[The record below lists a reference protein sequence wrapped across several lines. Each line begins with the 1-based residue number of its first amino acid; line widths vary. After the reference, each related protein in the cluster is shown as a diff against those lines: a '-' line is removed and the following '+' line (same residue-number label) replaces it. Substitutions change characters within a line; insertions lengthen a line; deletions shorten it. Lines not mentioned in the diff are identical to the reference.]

1 MLSTD
6 FMWDYFHQKERN
18 QKVPKLLTY
27 KVTYNVIWHV
37 TCTHRVRGGI
47 AVTYLMFSQSFA
59 TELFCNNKR
68 IVPCTHM
75 HILYRKSLYFY
86 FFKVFLLSIHVT
98 KSRWLRSYWHCS
110 RKIQCH
116 FKPTPG
122 FPFTVQEEKYY
133 CQGWAIFFLAPEK
146 NTYNLFIKCRAK

>member
-6 FMWDYFHQKERN
+6 CMWDYFHQKERN

-27 KVTYNVIWHV
+27 KVTYNVIWNV
-37 TCTHRVRGGI
+37 SCTYRVRGGI

-75 HILYRKSLYFY
+75 HILYRKSLYFFLFY
-86 FFKVFLLSIHVT
+86 FFAFYTCNEKSVTQIILTLSQKDLMSFKTNACVSFHSAGRKV
-98 KSRWLRSYWHCS
+98 
-110 RKIQCH
+110 
-116 FKPTPG
+116 
-122 FPFTVQEEKYY
+122 
-133 CQGWAIFFLAPEK
+133 
-146 NTYNLFIKCRAK
+146 

>member
-6 FMWDYFHQKERN
+6 CMWDYFHQKERN

-27 KVTYNVIWHV
+27 KVTYNVIWNV

-47 AVTYLMFSQSFA
+47 AVTYLMFSQTFA
-59 TELFCNNKR
+59 TGLFCNNKR
-68 IVPCTHM
+68 IVPCTNM
-75 HILYRKSLYFY
+75 HILCRKSR
-86 FFKVFLLSIHVT
+86 FFLLWFFLLSCNE
-98 KSRWLRSYWHCS
+98 KSVWHCP

-116 FKPTPG
+116 LKPTPV
-122 FPFTVQEEKYY
+122 FPFTVQEEKYN

>member
-6 FMWDYFHQKERN
+6 CMWDYFHQR
-18 QKVPKLLTY
+18 VPKLLTY
-27 KVTYNVIWHV
+27 NVTYNVIWNV
-37 TCTHRVRGGI
+37 SCTHRVRGGI

-75 HILYRKSLYFY
+75 HILYRKSLYFFW
-86 FFKVFLLSIHVT
+86 FFFFAFYT
-98 KSRWLRSYWHCS
+98 WHCP

-116 FKPTPG
+116 LKPTLV
-122 FPFTVQEEKYY
+122 FPFTVQEEKYN
-133 CQGWAIFFLAPEK
+133 CQGWAIFFLAPEQ

>member
-6 FMWDYFHQKERN
+6 CMWDYFHQKERN

-27 KVTYNVIWHV
+27 KVTYNVIWNV
-37 TCTHRVRGGI
+37 SCTHRVRGGI

-86 FFKVFLLSIHVT
+86 FF
-98 KSRWLRSYWHCS
+98 
-110 RKIQCH
+110 
-116 FKPTPG
+116 
-122 FPFTVQEEKYY
+122 
-133 CQGWAIFFLAPEK
+133 IFFAFYTCNEK
-146 NTYNLFIKCRAK
+146 SVTQIILTLSQKDLMSFKTNACVSFHSAGRKV